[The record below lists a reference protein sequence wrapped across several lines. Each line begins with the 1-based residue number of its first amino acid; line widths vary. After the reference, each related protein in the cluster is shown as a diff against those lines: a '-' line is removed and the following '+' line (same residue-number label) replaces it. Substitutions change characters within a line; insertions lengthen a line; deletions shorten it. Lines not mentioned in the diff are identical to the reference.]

1 MHATGAMQCKLE
13 CKSEVLSH
21 DQTEL
26 GPTHYGVP
34 VHLVGLSN
42 HALPHRSSECD
53 AHVMRCTCDAIRMQM
68 TTRVHAYNRTRR
80 VT

>member
-34 VHLVGLSN
+34 VH
-42 HALPHRSSECD
+42 
-53 AHVMRCTCDAIRMQM
+53 
-68 TTRVHAYNRTRR
+68 
-80 VT
+80 